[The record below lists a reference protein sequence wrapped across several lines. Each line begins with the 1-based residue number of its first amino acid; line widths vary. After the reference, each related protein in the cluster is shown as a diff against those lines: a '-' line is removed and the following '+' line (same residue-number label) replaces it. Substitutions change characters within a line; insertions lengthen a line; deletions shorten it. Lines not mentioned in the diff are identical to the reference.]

1 MVQTTNPA
9 MAGAAKAEVVSII
22 LWFRVRIPVG
32 PPFSQAGRRGP
43 GAAPVFQRNAW
54 RPCAA
59 FDSPAALHERSSSAD
74 FHFTRP

>member
-32 PPFSQAGRRGP
+32 PPFSQAGRRDNGRP
-43 GAAPVFQRNAW
+43 ARVPKERVAP
-54 RPCAA
+54 
-59 FDSPAALHERSSSAD
+59 LRS
-74 FHFTRP
+74 F